1 MKFLKSSLFTLCL
14 SAVVLSLVGCSST
27 SSVSTSSLSS
37 HQESSLTQ
45 SKATSDSESSLV
57 ESLNELSLASSEPS
71 IESSLEPSV
80 EEIFIE
86 SSAISEIEDSKSES
100 ILPEIS
106 KIEREFNFI
115 LNTSTKK
122 LHTRECSA
130 AKRIK
135 SENRKEIKITAETL
149 EKAISEL
156 YSMGYSEYELCEKC

>member
-57 ESLNELSLASSEPS
+57 ESLNELSSEP
-71 IESSLEPSV
+71 SLEPSV

-86 SSAISEIEDSKSES
+86 SSAISETEDSKSES
-100 ILPEIS
+100 ILPESS